1 MIVLH
6 GWGGNAQELASVVP
20 FLNLPDYLFLLPNA
34 TFPHP
39 YAASGRAWY
48 DFQKHVGLT
57 ESQQLLKD
65 WLLSL
70 ESTTNVPLSRTFL
83 SGFSQGGAMTLD
95 IGLNLPLAGLI
106 CMSGYLHP
114 ITPPPQEHQY
124 PPVLV
129 VHGRQ
134 DSIVPLSAAHK
145 TRDTLSSLGVQ
156 VEYQEFEMGHEVRP
170 EVLTVIQNFVK
181 THS

>member
-1 MIVLH
+1 MVVLH
-6 GWGGNAQELASVVP
+6 GWGGNAQQLASVAP
-20 FLNLPDYLFLLPNA
+20 FLNLPEYLFLFPNA

-48 DFQKHVGLT
+48 DFQKNVGLA

-70 ESTTNVPLSRTFL
+70 ESTTGVPLSRTIL

-95 IGLNLPLAGLI
+95 LGLNLPLAGLV

-114 ITPPPQEHQY
+114 MPQFPSNHQF
-124 PPVLV
+124 PPVLI

-145 TRDTLSSLGVQ
+145 TRDTLLGLGVKVQ
-156 VEYQEFEMGHEVRP
+156 YQEFDMGHDVRP
-170 EVLTVIQNFVK
+170 EALTVIRNFVK
-181 THS
+181 SHT